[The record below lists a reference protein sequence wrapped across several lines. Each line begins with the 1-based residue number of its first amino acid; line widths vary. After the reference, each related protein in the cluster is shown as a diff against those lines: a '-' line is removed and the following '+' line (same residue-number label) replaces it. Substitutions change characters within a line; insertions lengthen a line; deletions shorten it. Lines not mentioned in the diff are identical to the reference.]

1 MNAVLH
7 NPWLNTQMW
16 NFRYG
21 GPSGGF
27 ERPWIL
33 LLVAGPGTS
42 SPWILRD
49 DCAITLF
56 VSGFLHSS
64 VFEIH

>member
-1 MNAVLH
+1 
-7 NPWLNTQMW
+7 MW

-21 GPSGGF
+21 GPLVGF

-33 LLVAGPGTS
+33 LLIAGPGTS

-49 DCAITLF
+49 DCAIALF
-56 VSGFLHSS
+56 VSGFLHSGFLRFINVVYSS
-64 VFEIH
+64 VLFIAE